1 MAADGIILEQTVLG
15 HALNDTA
22 CFQLFVSEVDWVQF
36 SSPNHKVLAYCLK
49 QMSAMGIRQPDEDTF
64 QLVVNGYPGEE
75 DKDYGGAE
83 YLRSLQVA
91 FLEPTDN
98 YQLIIER
105 LKLQAAKVKV
115 GGESLQQLAKLCN
128 NPTSTIQELRT
139 MVNDLAQD
147 VETANTSGFQFKDAE
162 QLSDEY
168 VTNLEERQHLQ
179 FATTGFPDLDE
190 HLAEGFAPKQITVMA
205 GFTGM
210 AKSTVAI
217 NMAHRIAVQGTTTAL
232 FSMESTSMSM
242 MDKVIATLTQI
253 PLRKLKKDVAQLNES
268 DHANIVTA
276 LADLRKLPILIN
288 DQASVT
294 VDGMLYQLQA
304 AKRRG
309 YDPKVIF
316 IDLFGKL
323 EDVDAGDNIA
333 ARVQKEMKRMRVLAK
348 MLDVHFVCI
357 VQVGRQGFGRQT
369 GGRIKRPTL
378 IDIKN
383 SNAYAEEANLVI
395 LLHRNKYYLPD
406 LEVDIL
412 EYDIAKQ
419 RDGEANIKVYFE
431 LFPEVSTIMAT
442 DRVPH
447 DVMGDEEEPAEEGNG
462 DRR

>member
-15 HALNDTA
+15 HALNDSA
-22 CFQLFVSEVDWVQF
+22 CYQLLVSEVNWRQF
-36 SSPNHKVLAYCLK
+36 TSPNHKVLAFCLS
-49 QMSAMGIRQPDEDTF
+49 QMASLGIRKPDEDSF
-64 QLVVNGYPGEE
+64 QLVVNSYPGEE

-83 YLRSLQVA
+83 YVRNLQSA
-91 FLEPTDN
+91 FLEPTEN

-105 LKLQAAKVKV
+105 LKLQSAKIRV
-115 GGESLQQLAKLCN
+115 GGVKIQELAKLCN
-128 NPTSTIQELRT
+128 NPTSSIEDLRRA
-139 MVNDLAQD
+139 VNDLAQD
-147 VETANTSGFQFKDAE
+147 VETANTSGFHFKDAN

-168 VTNLEERQHLQ
+168 VLNLEERKHLD

-217 NMAHRIAVQGTTTAL
+217 NMAHRIAVQGTEVAL

-242 MDKVIATLTQI
+242 MDKMVATLSQI
-253 PLRKLKKDVAQLNES
+253 PLRKLKKEIEDLTDQERE
-268 DHANIVTA
+268 NINQVVEE
-276 LADLRKLPILIN
+276 LRLLPILIN

-294 VDGMLYQLQA
+294 IDGMLYQLQS

-309 YDPKVIF
+309 YNPKVIF

-323 EDVDAGDNIA
+323 EDVDSGDNVA
-333 ARVQKEMKRMRVLAK
+333 ARIQKEMKRMRVLAK
-348 MLDVHFVCI
+348 QLEVHFVCI
-357 VQVGRQGFGRQT
+357 VQIGRQGFGRQS

-383 SNAYAEEANLVI
+383 SNAYGEEANLVI

-412 EYDIAKQ
+412 EFDIAKQ

-431 LFPEVSTIMAT
+431 IFPEVSTIMST
-442 DRVPH
+442 DRFPH
-447 DVMGDEEEPAEEGNG
+447 DVLGGGDE
-462 DRR
+462 